1 MNTIKTTL
9 TKLWAWIKSLFQTR
23 YKLTVSYNS
32 TYGDA
37 DDQTYIVK
45 KFFSKKDKFLSFKT
59 DNDEVVEIRGAEGL
73 NYKIEEM

>member
-9 TKLWAWIKSLFQTR
+9 TNLWTWLTGLFKTR

-37 DDQTYIVK
+37 DDQTFIVK
-45 KFFSKKDKFLSFKT
+45 KFYSKKDKYLSFKT
-59 DNDEVVEIRGAEGL
+59 DDDETVEIRGAEGL
-73 NYKIEEM
+73 NYKIEEV